1 VRPAGQ
7 PVSILI
13 EDDIDHPA
21 REAAQLI
28 ELGGSEMRAQG
39 GGGMAKTGL
48 PQGRHIEQSFH
59 QVHGGAVAHRVPGEQ
74 ATLGARQ
81 EPMREGGSHTA
92 AVEVHDGALPAERED
107 HPATERV
114 ATLGGDEAAFEQ
126 LIEAIA
132 VVRQVA
138 AQNTTGCV
146 ANAEFLNEGGIAQST
161 FLEILHG
168 FRMAVE
174 LELVKGGGLFQHVG
188 IDRRRELLLEIGDA
202 LAEGQIPG
210 QLDQADQVAATA
222 ATVAVEQILVG
233 IDVERRA
240 GFRV

>member
-1 VRPAGQ
+1 MA
-7 PVSILI
+7 
-13 EDDIDHPA
+13 H
-21 REAAQLI
+21 
-28 ELGGSEMRAQG
+28 EMLQG
-39 GGGMAKTGL
+39 GQADAGARHIRPEGMAKAMGIGEGSAAGQTMMAEQR
-48 PQGRHIEQSFH
+48 PEARHGHRPTAKAAFQTDEQ
-59 QVHGGAVAHRVPGEQ
+59 
-74 ATLGARQ
+74 
-81 EPMREGGSHTA
+81 TA

-222 ATVAVEQILVG
+222 ATVASRT
-233 IDVERRA
+233 DSCRH
-240 GFRV
+240 